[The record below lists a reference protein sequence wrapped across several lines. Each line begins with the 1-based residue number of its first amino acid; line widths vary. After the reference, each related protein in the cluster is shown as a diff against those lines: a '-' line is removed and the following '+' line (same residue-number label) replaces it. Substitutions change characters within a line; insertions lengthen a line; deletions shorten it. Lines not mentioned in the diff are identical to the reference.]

1 MSRGDTYIT
10 FDDISNMNPS
20 QVKDK
25 LQLANKPSHYI
36 EFDTLDHIDSIS
48 IPKEN
53 WNRGKNLEPVT
64 KSFPVFGSGGA
75 TQVITNKLINNYK
88 IKELPKQ

>member
-1 MSRGDTYIT
+1 MIKSLKTNYYHERKY
-10 FDDISNMNPS
+10 
-20 QVKDK
+20 
-25 LQLANKPSHYI
+25 
-36 EFDTLDHIDSIS
+36 
-48 IPKEN
+48 N

-64 KSFPVFGSGGA
+64 KSFPEFGSGGA